1 MSSVPKPS
9 RLERLSTGDEALDAI
24 LGGGIPT
31 QSITVVAG
39 PPGSGKTVLAFQ
51 MAFHGARKGQTC
63 LYFTTLA
70 EPSLKL
76 IRYMQLFEFF
86 DPDLANSRLVF
97 VDLATALR
105 SGSEKTLDEIALKVE
120 QHEPSLVIIDSFRAI
135 NDLMAKPSVT
145 RNFTYELGA
154 QMAAWGATTLLVG
167 EYTDAEMLT
176 FPEFGIA
183 DGVLHISARREGLT
197 SVREL
202 DVIKLRG
209 TDYIT
214 GQHFFEIGTKG
225 VTCYPRVRAP
235 DPTDNPSPALSQRAG
250 TGVEGLDKMLH
261 GGLPRASASVI
272 QGPSGTGKTM
282 LALRFLLEGAERG
295 ERGVL
300 FALEETPA
308 QLRASAHGFGWD
320 LAALE
325 KRGLLDIRYTSPV
338 ELSTDRFLEQARQH
352 IRAAGVRRAMLDS
365 LTSMALG
372 VPSERRFKELVY
384 AFTKHARAAEVTLAM
399 TMETSEML
407 GSTGLVGHGG
417 VSFAADNLI
426 QLRYVEMEG
435 RLDRAISVLKARGI
449 EHDTEMHTM
458 LVGEQGIRVQSAGF
472 PDRRGVLTGVQ
483 FPGSVEHK

>member
-1 MSSVPKPS
+1 MMPVPTRPD
-9 RLERLSTGDEALDAI
+9 LARLSTGDQALDAI
-24 LGGGIPT
+24 LGGGLPR

-51 MAFHGARKGQTC
+51 TAFHEAEQGKTC
-63 LYFTTLA
+63 LYFTTLS

-86 DPDLANSRLVF
+86 NGELANSNLKF

-105 SGSEKTLDEIALKVE
+105 AGAEKTLDEISARIE
-120 QHEPSLVIIDSFRAI
+120 EHEPDLVIIDSFRAI
-135 NDLMAKPSVT
+135 NDLMSKPSVT

-154 QMAAWGATTLLVG
+154 QMAGWGGTTLLVG

-183 DGVLHISARREGLT
+183 DGVLHMAARREGLT

-209 TDYIT
+209 TDYVT
-214 GQHFFEIGTKG
+214 GQHFFEIGPRG

-235 DPTDNPSPALSQRAG
+235 DPTDKPSPPLSQRAG
-250 TGVEGLDKMLH
+250 TGVEGLDRMLE
-261 GGLPRASASVI
+261 GGLPRASAAVI
-272 QGPSGTGKTM
+272 QGPSGTGKTL
-282 LALRFLLEGAERG
+282 LALRFLLEGAARG

-308 QLRASAHGFGWD
+308 QLRATASGFGWD
-320 LAALE
+320 LEALE
-325 KRGLLDIRYTSPV
+325 KQGLLDLRYTSPV
-338 ELSTDRFLEQARQH
+338 ELSTDRFLERARQH
-352 IRAAGVRRAMLDS
+352 IQVAGVRRAVLDS

-426 QLRYVEMEG
+426 QLRYVESAG

-449 EHDTEMHTM
+449 KHDSRMHT
-458 LVGEQGIRVQSAGF
+458 LVIGEGGIAVQGGDFR
-472 PDRRGVLTGVQ
+472 DDRGVLTGVK
-483 FPGSVEHK
+483 PAAEKE

>member
-1 MSSVPKPS
+1 MTSKSISPG
-9 RLERLSTGDEALDAI
+9 LERLSTGDHALDAI

-31 QSITVVAG
+31 QSITVIAG

-51 MAFHGARKGQTC
+51 TAFHGARAGKKC

-70 EPSLKL
+70 EPTLKL
-76 IRYMQLFEFF
+76 IRYMRLFEFF
-86 DPDLANSRLVF
+86 DGQVAEKYLTF

-105 SGSEKTLDEIALKVE
+105 AGTEKTLDVIE
-120 QHEPSLVIIDSFRAI
+120 QSVAQHLPDLIIIDSFRAI
-135 NDLMAKPSVT
+135 NDLMVKPAAT

-154 QMAAWGATTLLVG
+154 QMAGWGSTTLLVG
-167 EYTDAEMLT
+167 EYTDSEMLT

-183 DGVLHISARREGLT
+183 DGVLHMAARREGLT

-209 TDYIT
+209 TRYTT
-214 GQHFFEIGTKG
+214 GQHFFEIGSQG

-235 DPTDNPSPALSQRAG
+235 DESDHPSPPLSERAG
-250 TGVEGLDKMLH
+250 TGVEGFDRLLH
-261 GGLPRASASVI
+261 GGLPRASAAVI
-272 QGPSGTGKTM
+272 QGPSGTGKTL

-300 FALEETPA
+300 FALEETPG
-308 QLRASAHGFGWD
+308 QLRATARGFGWD

-325 KRGLLDIRYTSPV
+325 KKGLLDLRYHSPV
-338 ELSTDRFLEQARQH
+338 ELSTDRFLEQARQN
-352 IRAAGVRRAMLDS
+352 IRASGVKRAVLDS
-365 LTSMALG
+365 LTSMSLG

-426 QLRYVEMEG
+426 QLRYVEWEG

-449 EHDTEMHTM
+449 RHQSEMHS
-458 LVGEQGIRVQSAGF
+458 LEIDERGITVQNARF
-472 PDRRGVLTGVQ
+472 RDQRGVLTGESPAPQ
-483 FPGSVEHK
+483 GARK